1 MFVDDK
7 GNRNMEEL
15 NSEVERV
22 TPEAR
27 CKEGQEDD

>member
-22 TPEAR
+22 TPEAG
-27 CKEGQEDD
+27 CTEGREDD